1 MRVKDG
7 LYRLHI
13 NNINTDLFKSLIKN
27 INTNNEFDNIIL
39 KKEIQILSK
48 KLINI

>member
-27 INTNNEFDNIIL
+27 INNININNIII
-39 KKEIQILSK
+39 KNEIQILSK